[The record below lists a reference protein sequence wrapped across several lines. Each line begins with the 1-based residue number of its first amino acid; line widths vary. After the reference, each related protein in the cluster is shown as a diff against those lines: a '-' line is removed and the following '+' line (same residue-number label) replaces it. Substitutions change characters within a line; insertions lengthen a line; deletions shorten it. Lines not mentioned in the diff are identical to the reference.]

1 MTDQL
6 MHDDGGGRERPRKK
20 RRAGRVFLASL
31 LILVLAAGGLA
42 AGYVWRLANS
52 FDTKSQ
58 TIESAFPTESR
69 PERQA
74 ESQDA
79 VNYLV
84 IGSDARGGS
93 GENEDLAG
101 VPNGARADTMMLVN
115 VPGDRESINVMSIM
129 RDTWVEIPGQ
139 GEHKINAALAFGGVP
154 LLVQT
159 VESLLDVPV
168 DHVAFIDFEGF
179 RGLTDA
185 LGGVEVNNPR
195 EFTTAPP
202 DPQHY
207 EAGTITLSG
216 ERALRFVRERKAFSD
231 GDYTRVANQQLF
243 LKSVMAGFLK
253 QETLTNPGRIA
264 DIVDEFSP
272 YVTVDE
278 DLSAFELGQLGLS
291 LRNVRSSDVYTYTL
305 PTLGT
310 GRSADGQSIVL
321 LDEAGTQAV
330 SQALKN
336 DSFTSYIQSQGE

>member
-1 MTDQL
+1 MTEQP
-6 MHDDGGGRERPRKK
+6 MQGEPGGGEQPPKK
-20 RRAGRVFLASL
+20 RRGGRIFLVVL
-31 LILVLAAGGLA
+31 LVLVLAAGGLA
-42 AGYVWRLANS
+42 VGYVWRLANS
-52 FDTKSQ
+52 FETKSQ
-58 TIESAFPTESR
+58 TIESAFPSESR
-69 PERQA
+69 PEKQE
-74 ESQDA
+74 ESRDA

-93 GENEDLAG
+93 GETENLAG

-115 VPGDRESINVMSIM
+115 VPGDRQSINVMSIM

-159 VESLLDVPV
+159 IESMVDVPI

-179 RGLTDA
+179 RGLTEA

-207 EAGTITLSG
+207 EAGPITLSG

-253 QETLTNPGRIA
+253 PETLTNPGRIA
-264 DIVDEFSP
+264 NIVDEFSP

-278 DLSAFELGQLGLS
+278 GVNAIELGQLGLG
-291 LRNVRSSDVYTYTL
+291 LRNVRSGDVHTFTL

-321 LDEAGTQAV
+321 LDPEGTRQV
-330 SQALKN
+330 SEALKN
-336 DSFTSYIQSQGE
+336 DSFTSYIQQYGD

>member
-1 MTDQL
+1 MQSNPDEGEQPPSKRR
-6 MHDDGGGRERPRKK
+6 GGRI
-20 RRAGRVFLASL
+20 FLVVL
-31 LILVLAAGGLA
+31 LVLVLAAGGLA

-52 FDTKSQ
+52 FETKSQ
-58 TIESAFPTESR
+58 TIESAFPSESR
-69 PERQA
+69 PEKQE
-74 ESQDA
+74 ESRDA

-93 GENEDLAG
+93 GENENLAD
-101 VPNGARADTMMLVN
+101 VPNGGRSDTMMLVN
-115 VPGDRESINVMSIM
+115 IPGDRQSINVMSIM
-129 RDTWVEIPGQ
+129 RDTWVEIPGR

-159 VESLLDVPV
+159 IESLVDVPI
-168 DHVAFIDFEGF
+168 DHVAVIDFEGF
-179 RGLTDA
+179 RELTEA

-195 EFTTAPP
+195 EFTTGPP

-207 EAGTITLSG
+207 EAGPITLSG

-253 QETLTNPGRIA
+253 PETLTNPGRIA
-264 DIVDEFSP
+264 NIVDEFSP
-272 YVTVDE
+272 YITVDE
-278 DLSAFELGQLGLS
+278 GVNAIELGQLGFS
-291 LRNVRSSDVYTYTL
+291 LRNVRSGDVHTLTL

-321 LDEAGTQAV
+321 FDAEGTRLV
-330 SQALKN
+330 SDALKD
-336 DSFTSYIQSQGE
+336 DSLTSYIQQHGD